1 MPTYEFT
8 CPNGHDFD
16 KFFRS
21 MASAPTVVPCP
32 VCGKPADRQMSAG
45 AGLVFH
51 GTGFYI
57 TDYGKDGKKD
67 QKPAPHRH
75 SESTHGSESES
86 KHGSDSESKHGSDSE
101 SKHSSDSES
110 QSSAGESSSHA
121 ADTSGSA
128 GASDSMASGSSSE
141 PATKSSPDKSSAASV
156 AATKPAAAPKAT
168 E

>member
-67 QKPAPHRH
+67 QNSAARRRTESAPDA
-75 SESTHGSESES
+75 SGESGSSAS
-86 KHGSDSESKHGSDSE
+86 AGSAS
-101 SKHSSDSES
+101 S
-110 QSSAGESSSHA
+110 QSETKAE
-121 ADTSGSA
+121 SGSA
-128 GASDSMASGSSSE
+128 TAAPSD
-141 PATKSSPDKSSAASV
+141 TKSGGDSAT
-156 AATKPAAAPKAT
+156 ATPAAPAKPVASPKAS

>member
-8 CPNGHDFD
+8 CPDGHDFD

-32 VCGKPADRQMSAG
+32 VCGKPADRQVSAG

-67 QKPAPHRH
+67 QKTAAGRRTDATPNGDSASAGHEKNEAASKPAD
-75 SESTHGSESES
+75 SKSDASSTASPSPES
-86 KHGSDSESKHGSDSE
+86 K
-101 SKHSSDSES
+101 
-110 QSSAGESSSHA
+110 
-121 ADTSGSA
+121 
-128 GASDSMASGSSSE
+128 
-141 PATKSSPDKSSAASV
+141 P
-156 AATKPAAAPKAT
+156 AATSTPSTPARPAKAAAPKGS

>member
-8 CPNGHDFD
+8 CPQGHDFD

-32 VCGKPADRQMSAG
+32 VCGEPAERQMSAG

-67 QKPAPHRH
+67 QKSSARRT
-75 SESTHGSESES
+75 SDSKKESGSE
-86 KHGSDSESKHGSDSE
+86 
-101 SKHSSDSES
+101 
-110 QSSAGESSSHA
+110 SSAGESGSS
-121 ADTSGSA
+121 
-128 GASDSMASGSSSE
+128 ASPAASGSDSG
-141 PATKSSPDKSSAASV
+141 SSASETKASSDASPKTAEAPAKPV
-156 AATKPAAAPKAT
+156 APPKAA

>member
-8 CPNGHDFD
+8 CPDGHDFD

-32 VCGKPADRQMSAG
+32 VCGKPADRQVSAG

-67 QKPAPHRH
+67 QRIAGGHRTDATPKDD
-75 SESTHGSESES
+75 SATGSHAGDAGS
-86 KHGSDSESKHGSDSE
+86 KSADSQSDS
-101 SKHSSDSES
+101 
-110 QSSAGESSSHA
+110 SSSTSSPPDSKPDGAVA
-121 ADTSGSA
+121 APTPA
-128 GASDSMASGSSSE
+128 APTPT
-141 PATKSSPDKSSAASV
+141 PATS
-156 AATKPAAAPKAT
+156 KAT

>member
-8 CPNGHDFD
+8 CPDGHDFD

-32 VCGKPADRQMSAG
+32 VCGKSAERQMSAG

-67 QKPAPHRH
+67 QKTAPGRKTDPKPD
-75 SESTHGSESES
+75 SAAES
-86 KHGSDSESKHGSDSE
+86 KPAE
-101 SKHSSDSES
+101 
-110 QSSAGESSSHA
+110 
-121 ADTSGSA
+121 SA
-128 GASDSMASGSSSE
+128 GAESRSAEAKTEASSSASPASDSRSGSDAASA
-141 PATKSSPDKSSAASV
+141 PSSAPVKAPAS
-156 AATKPAAAPKAT
+156 PKAS

>member
-1 MPTYEFT
+1 VPTYEFT
-8 CPNGHDFD
+8 CPQGHDFD

-32 VCGKPADRQMSAG
+32 VCGEPAERQMSAG

-67 QKPAPHRH
+67 QKSAARRT
-75 SESTHGSESES
+75 SDAKKESGSEA
-86 KHGSDSESKHGSDSE
+86 
-101 SKHSSDSES
+101 
-110 QSSAGESSSHA
+110 SSADASN
-121 ADTSGSA
+121 SGSA
-128 GASDSMASGSSSE
+128 TEPKTDSSSSGSGASEAKSASD
-141 PATKSSPDKSSAASV
+141 ASP
-156 AATKPAAAPKAT
+156 KPADAPAKAVTPPKAS

>member
-8 CPNGHDFD
+8 CPDGHDFD

-67 QKPAPHRH
+67 QKAAAGRRTDAT
-75 SESTHGSESES
+75 SKGDSSSGSHE
-86 KHGSDSESKHGSDSE
+86 SDSGSKSTDPKSEGGSPTS
-101 SKHSSDSES
+101 SSSDSKGADS
-110 QSSAGESSSHA
+110 KGPGTSADSGATTAPAPA
-121 ADTSGSA
+121 A
-128 GASDSMASGSSSE
+128 
-141 PATKSSPDKSSAASV
+141 PV
-156 AATKPAAAPKAT
+156 KPAAAPKAS

>member
-8 CPNGHDFD
+8 CPEGHDFD

-32 VCGKPADRQMSAG
+32 VCGKPAERQMSAG

-67 QKPAPHRH
+67 QKSAARR
-75 SESTHGSESES
+75 STES
-86 KHGSDSESKHGSDSE
+86 KGDQGADAAASRSD
-101 SKHSSDSES
+101 
-110 QSSAGESSSHA
+110 
-121 ADTSGSA
+121 
-128 GASDSMASGSSSE
+128 ASGSSSDAATAP
-141 PATKSSPDKSSAASV
+141 PASPDA
-156 AATKPAAAPKAT
+156 KPAADGTAKVADAPAKPKTPPKAA